1 MGIKLKAGSMELEVA
16 YIDWLREQGY
26 NPAEGIDSFFDES
39 EFVHAQLPM
48 IHESEQAQLLEEARL
63 HLKRRSV
70 DPQFTAQF
78 PIVYHCR
85 HESGRDLRY
94 TVTLAISDQGAEWVG
109 RVWSEGE
116 YLGEIVGTGSG
127 PHVNY
132 IELARMHIE
141 SQIARPDA
149 IVREGT

>member
-1 MGIKLKAGSMELEVA
+1 MSIKLKAGSMELEVA
-16 YIDWLREQGY
+16 YIEWLRTQGY
-26 NPAEGIDSFFDES
+26 NPAEGIDAFFEES

-63 HLKRRSV
+63 HLKRRSE
-70 DPQFTAQF
+70 DSQFTAQF
-78 PIVYHCR
+78 PIVYHFD
-85 HESGRDLRY
+85 HEGGHDLRY

-109 RVWSEGE
+109 RVWGGGE

-141 SQIARPDA
+141 SQIGQSEA
-149 IVREGT
+149 IVRRGT

>member
-1 MGIKLKAGSMELEVA
+1 MSIKLKAGSMELEVA
-16 YIDWLREQGY
+16 YIEWLRAQGY
-26 NPAEGIDSFFDES
+26 NPAEGIDAFFDES

-63 HLKRRSV
+63 HLKRRSG
-70 DPQFTAQF
+70 DPQFAGQF
-78 PIVYHCR
+78 PIVYHCD
-85 HESGRDLRY
+85 HEGSRGLRY

-109 RVWSEGE
+109 RVWGGSE
-116 YLGEIVGTGSG
+116 YLGEIVGAGNG

-141 SQIARPDA
+141 SQIVRPDA
-149 IVREGT
+149 ITRQGT

>member
-16 YIDWLREQGY
+16 YIEWLRAQGY
-26 NPAEGIDSFFDES
+26 SPVEGIDAFFDES

-48 IHESEQAQLLEEARL
+48 IHESERDQLLREARRYL
-63 HLKRRSV
+63 SRRSG
-70 DPQFTAQF
+70 DPQFAAQF
-78 PIVYHCR
+78 PIVYRCG
-85 HESGRDLRY
+85 HEDSQELRY

-109 RVWSEGE
+109 RVWRGSE
-116 YLGEIVGTGSG
+116 YLGEIAGAGHG

-141 SQIARPDA
+141 SEIGRKETV
-149 IVREGT
+149 VRRGT

>member
-16 YIDWLREQGY
+16 YIEWLREQGY
-26 NPAEGIDSFFDES
+26 NPADGIDAFFDES
-39 EFVHAQLPM
+39 EFVRAQLPM
-48 IHESEQAQLLEEARL
+48 IHESEQQQLLDEARV

-78 PIVYHCR
+78 PIVYHCDQQGDR
-85 HESGRDLRY
+85 SLRY

-109 RVWSEGE
+109 RVWNGGE
-116 YLGEIVGTGSG
+116 YLGEIAGAGNG

-141 SQIARPDA
+141 SRIGQPDA
-149 IVREGT
+149 IIHQGT